1 MTCDQAIELLPWLV
15 NGTLEAEDREKVRQ
29 HLKTCERCRTA
40 LADTLETL
48 RLFDQ
53 HLPAQALVSLAWGE
67 TPADVDPALAELHLA
82 SCPQCAAEMEL
93 TRTSRR
99 LEEDDRIAVFPLK
112 RESRKGESRTWRT
125 AAIAAG
131 LAGVVALSGWVH
143 SARQLQ
149 PLESRNQ
156 QIQRE
161 QAALVAQ
168 QKENQAELAQIAALA
183 KGEPQL
189 NTWADDVFP
198 QDVERGPQEP
208 GEREEIVIPADVAA
222 TPILEASAEVADPLR
237 KIEIVNQ
244 AGKVLFSKD
253 GLRRHPE
260 DSSFTMTFLPGFL
273 ERGRYTI
280 RLYTPDGTPR
290 ESYQIRVQ

>member
-15 NGTLEAEDREKVRQ
+15 NSTLEAEDREKVRQ
-29 HLKTCERCRTA
+29 HLRTCERCRTA

-67 TPADVDPALAELHLA
+67 MPADVDPALAELHLA

-112 RESRKGESRTWRT
+112 KTKSAEGEYRTWRT

-149 PLESRNQ
+149 PLEASNQ
-156 QIQRE
+156 RIQQE
-161 QAALVAQ
+161 QAALEAQ
-168 QKENQAELAQIAALA
+168 VKDARSELARIAAVA

-189 NTWADDVFP
+189 NTWADDVFS
-198 QDVERGPQEP
+198 QDVVRGTEEQ
-208 GEREEIVIPADVAA
+208 EEIVIPADVAA
-222 TPILEASAEVADPLR
+222 TPILEANSEVADPLR
-237 KIEIVNQ
+237 RIEIVDE
-244 AGKVLFSKD
+244 AGKVRFSKE

-260 DSSFTMTFLPGFL
+260 DSSFTMTFLPDFL

-290 ESYQIRVQ
+290 ESYRIRVQ

>member
-15 NGTLEAEDREKVRQ
+15 NGTLEAEDRNEVRQ

-112 RESRKGESRTWRT
+112 TKERTRQGESRTWRT
-125 AAIAAG
+125 AAIAAS
-131 LAGVVALSGWVH
+131 LVGVVALSGWLH

-149 PLESRNQ
+149 PLEARNQ

-161 QAALVAQ
+161 QEALVAQ
-168 QKENQAELAQIAALA
+168 QKENQAELARIAALA

-189 NTWADDVFP
+189 NTWADDVFA
-198 QDVERGPQEP
+198 QDVVRGTQEQ
-208 GEREEIVIPADVAA
+208 EEIVIPAGVPA
-222 TPILEASAEVADPLR
+222 TPILEANAEVADPLR
-237 KIEIVNQ
+237 RIEIVDET
-244 AGKVLFSKD
+244 GKVRFNKE

-260 DSSFTMTFLPGFL
+260 DSSFTLTFQPGFL
-273 ERGRYTI
+273 EPGRYTI

-290 ESYQIRVQ
+290 ETYTIRVQ

>member
-15 NGTLEAEDREKVRQ
+15 NGTLEAEDRNEVRQ
-29 HLKTCERCRTA
+29 HLRTCERCRTA

-67 TPADVDPALAELHLA
+67 MPADVDPALAELHLA

-112 RESRKGESRTWRT
+112 RAPRQGESRTWRT

-131 LAGVVALSGWVH
+131 LAGVVALSGWIH
-143 SARQLQ
+143 SAQQLQ
-149 PLESRNQ
+149 PLEAKNQ
-156 QIQRE
+156 QIRQE
-161 QAALVAQ
+161 QAALVVQ
-168 QKENQAELAQIAALA
+168 QKENQAELARIAALA

-198 QDVERGPQEP
+198 QDVMRGTEEQ
-208 GEREEIVIPADVAA
+208 EEIVIPADVAA
-222 TPILEASAEVADPLR
+222 TPILEASAEVTDPLR
-237 KIEIVNQ
+237 KIEIVDQ
-244 AGKVLFSKD
+244 AGKVRFSKD
-253 GLRRHPE
+253 GPRRHLE

-290 ESYQIRVQ
+290 ENYQIRIE